1 MMQNPKQRREK
12 KKTKEE
18 EKSREPKKKQ
28 KTNENLEQKT
38 KEKNFLA
45 FFTQEVKT
53 QFFTLSQFIIKYT
66 ILEEE
71 EEEKSRER
79 DERERETK
87 RGVLLP
93 YHRLSFSVS
102 RRSLCI
108 LKEFSWGEIFVVSVY
123 ILDNKEK

>member
-12 KKTKEE
+12 KKQKKKKNRENQKKNKRQTKI
-18 EKSREPKKKQ
+18 SNKKQ
-28 KTNENLEQKT
+28 KK
-38 KEKNFLA
+38 KIFSHFSHKKSKRNFLLSRNLLLN
-45 FFTQEVKT
+45 
-53 QFFTLSQFIIKYT
+53 TLFSK
-66 ILEEE
+66 
-71 EEEKSRER
+71 KKKKRSRER
-79 DERERETK
+79 ETRERETK